1 MKSALMHH
9 PLFLVGGALMALCV
23 AALRLGFNDRLGV
36 TGGIS
41 QVVEAAGN
49 RGRGFGWKAWMVVG
63 LVAGGALFTLL
74 TGGDAVPQGYGW
86 VTQTFTGSAR
96 PLVGVVLLVGG
107 VLIGYGAKMA
117 TGCTSGNGLSGTSL
131 LSPASLV
138 ATATFMGTAIAGS
151 FVIKA
156 LI

>member
-9 PLFLVGGALMALCV
+9 PFFLVGGALMALCV
-23 AALRLGFNDRLGV
+23 AAMRLGFNDRLGV
-36 TGGIS
+36 TGGVT
-41 QVVEAAGN
+41 QVVDAVGN
-49 RGRGFGWKAWMVVG
+49 RGRGFGWKAWLIVG
-63 LVAGGALFTLL
+63 LVAGGGLFTLL
-74 TGGDAVPQGYGW
+74 TAGDARINGYGW
-86 VTQTFTGSAR
+86 LTQTFTGSAR
-96 PLVGVVLLVGG
+96 PLIGVLLLIGG
-107 VLIGYGAKMA
+107 VCIGYGAKVA
-117 TGCTSGNGLSGTSL
+117 GGCTSGNGLSGTSL